1 MGSFRLGAMVPNI
14 FTGGIFSQESSHTR
28 TAKYPC
34 IYGILWS
41 PQTVVWH
48 QAQNV
53 WVSELGEKEKEQA
66 VEGRDARRQ
75 AVSEFDFYLAG
86 ACF

>member
-1 MGSFRLGAMVPNI
+1 MAF
-14 FTGGIFSQESSHTR
+14 
-28 TAKYPC
+28 
-34 IYGILWS
+34 YGL